1 VSGAGR
7 IIRDARRLYATE
19 LQYST
24 RPYGV
29 VTTATNPQTDQITYT
44 GPRAGRTVPITHPY
58 LGPSSW
64 IRVMPERSTRMI
76 LDSRAD
82 SGETFTTA
90 YMAEDAAERLI
101 RATYEDNRFFYRRL
115 QESEIEITS
124 RGLASAHFAEDGTL
138 SMRGGPLTSVL
149 DVPKLEANTKAPTI
163 IQRTLDNN
171 TSEISSEMR
180 FGVVKRFT
188 DTDQPQELWVR
199 VTPEGGDEVFA
210 KEYLRH
216 ISSKA
221 PPYNLVD
228 HREGHVVANDGT
240 EPTSSVTGKKLRS
253 RTVYGTIRIEETVHE
268 IDVEGNVNWI
278 LPDNASYGLN
288 INVSRTDIKMTAGR
302 DVSFSVSRNFLVDA
316 EQTVELEGQTI
327 KHGQGASTSRG
338 ALIRG
343 EDMRDW
349 LRDAVVLTSTGP
361 ASFLAS
367 DVQVRFTNVLSTK
380 VFTE

>member
-1 VSGAGR
+1 MSAGR
-7 IIRDARRLYATE
+7 IIRDARRHFATE
-19 LQYST
+19 LQYAT

-29 VTTATNPQTDQITYT
+29 VTTATNPQTDSISYT

-58 LGPSSW
+58 LGPASW

-82 SGETFTTA
+82 SGETFTSA
-90 YMAEDAAERLI
+90 YMVENSAERLI
-101 RATYEDNRFFYRRL
+101 RATYNDNRFFYRRL
-115 QESEIEITS
+115 QESEIDITS
-124 RGLASAHFAEDGTL
+124 RGLASAHFAADGTL
-138 SMRGGPLTSVL
+138 SLRGGPILQTL
-149 DVPKLEANTKAPTI
+149 DVPKLEANLKAPTI

-171 TSEISSEMR
+171 ISEISSEMR

-188 DTDQPQELWVR
+188 DTDQAQELWVK
-199 VTPEGGDEVFA
+199 VTPDGGDEVFA

-240 EPTSSVTGKKLRS
+240 EPTSATTGKKLRS
-253 RTVYGTIRIEETVHE
+253 RTVYGTVRSEETISEV
-268 IDVEGNVNWI
+268 DVEGNVNI
-278 LPDNASYGLN
+278 TLPDNASYGYN
-288 INVSRTDIKMTAGR
+288 VNVSRTDIKMSAGR
-302 DVSFSVSRNFLVDA
+302 DAIHSVSRNFLVDA
-316 EQTVELEGQTI
+316 EQTVELEGQRI
-327 KHGQGASTSRG
+327 KHGQGASSQG

-343 EDMRDW
+343 EDMRSW
-349 LRDAVVLTSTGP
+349 LRDAVVLTATGP
-361 ASFLAS
+361 ARFLTS
-367 DVQVRFTNVLSTK
+367 DVDVRFTNVLSTK

>member
-1 VSGAGR
+1 MSAGR
-7 IIRDARRLYATE
+7 IIRDARRHFATE
-19 LQYST
+19 LQYAT

-29 VTTATNPQTDQITYT
+29 VTTATNPQTDSISYT

-58 LGPSSW
+58 LGPASW

-82 SGETFTTA
+82 SGETFTSA
-90 YMAEDAAERLI
+90 YMVENSAERLI
-101 RATYEDNRFFYRRL
+101 RATYDDNRFFYRRL
-115 QESEIEITS
+115 QESEIDITS
-124 RGLASAHFAEDGTL
+124 RGLASAHFAADGTL
-138 SMRGGPLTSVL
+138 SLRGGPILQTL
-149 DVPKLEANTKAPTI
+149 DVPKLEANLKAPTI

-171 TSEISSEMR
+171 ISEISSEMR

-188 DTDQPQELWVR
+188 DTDQAQELWVK
-199 VTPEGGDEVFA
+199 VTPDGGDEVFA

-240 EPTSSVTGKKLRS
+240 EPTSATTGKKLRS
-253 RTVYGTIRIEETVHE
+253 RTVYGTVRSEETISEV
-268 IDVEGNVNWI
+268 DVEGNVNLT
-278 LPDNASYGLN
+278 LPDNASYGYNL
-288 INVSRTDIKMTAGR
+288 NVSRTDIKMSAGR
-302 DVSFSVSRNFLVDA
+302 DAIHSVSRNFLVDA
-316 EQTVELEGQTI
+316 EQTVELEGQRI
-327 KHGQGASTSRG
+327 KHGQGASSQG

-343 EDMRDW
+343 EDMRSW
-349 LRDAVVLTSTGP
+349 LRDAVVLTATGP
-361 ASFLAS
+361 ARFLTS
-367 DVQVRFTNVLSTK
+367 DVDVRFTNVLSTK